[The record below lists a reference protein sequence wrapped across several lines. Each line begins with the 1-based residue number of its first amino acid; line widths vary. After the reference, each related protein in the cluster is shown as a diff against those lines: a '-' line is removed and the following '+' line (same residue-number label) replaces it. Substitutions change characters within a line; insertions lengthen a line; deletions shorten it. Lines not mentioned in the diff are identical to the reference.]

1 MLRNL
6 FFTFVSVALPQVFFT
21 YVPTQAF
28 AVDFVSLTDIA
39 DNPDAFMG
47 KTLITKALLD
57 EMWIRVKNIKD
68 VAPEIDGALLIVK
81 DSTRKGSENFG
92 NNLTLIGGELNIVVR
107 NKKMARDLKD
117 ALEKFYEYKCTCTV
131 SLEKRTDRY
140 GKEYPIMTIHA
151 VEFQKGLGADAP
163 KVRIAEDK

>member
-28 AVDFVSLTDIA
+28 AVDFVSLTDIS

-57 EMWIRVKNIKD
+57 EMWINIKKIKD
-68 VAPEIDGALLIVK
+68 VEPEIDGALLIVK

-92 NNLTLIGGELNIVVR
+92 NHIVLLDGELNIVVR
-107 NKKMARDLKD
+107 NKKMARDLK
-117 ALEKFYEYKCTCTV
+117 ATFEKGYEYPCTCTV
-131 SLEKRTDRY
+131 SLEKRTDRW
-140 GKEYPIMTIHA
+140 GKECPIMTIHA
-151 VEFQKGLGADAP
+151 VEFKKGLGADAP